1 MATVAAESPSAGVAP
16 RMFYRYLTRS
26 NCKQATVA
34 STAAST
40 TATTATAT
48 KEAGASGP
56 ICDNEEEEN
65 DFVRFISIFD

>member
-34 STAAST
+34 STAA
-40 TATTATAT
+40 AAAAAATAT